1 MGDERRGTGWRW
13 MMTAAVVVAAVLID
27 GIALLGVPQHVSR
40 LVGAEPTTAASA
52 SSDPAAEAA
61 TEVRRVQ
68 DALLAQDPECFG
80 AAAFARDACR
90 DAESAMAA
98 PDPATARAEFESFPG
113 CYSRPHESRL
123 KVCDL
128 GATEGAP
135 RVLVLGDSHARVL
148 LGAFRRLADQ
158 GALSVSAA
166 VKSSCAWT
174 ALPLPEGNDP
184 ERSLRCRQW
193 RENLTGWL
201 QQHAADFDLIVTNGY
216 VRRMVGSRQEKVDG
230 LVEAWAPATD
240 AGVPIVAV
248 RDNPRWPTDPHECL
262 AATGAEAADECI
274 LPREEALQT
283 FDPAEQA
290 TERVAGSQFLDLADY
305 YCGDVTCPAV
315 IGGVGVYRND
325 NHVSAAYAATLA
337 PWILGELA
345 ERDLLG

>member
-1 MGDERRGTGWRW
+1 MGDERRGTAWRW
-13 MMTAAVVVAAVLID
+13 MMTAAVVVAAMLID
-27 GIALLGVPQHVSR
+27 GLALLGVPQHVSR

-52 SSDPAAEAA
+52 EPDPAA
-61 TEVRRVQ
+61 EVRRVQ

-80 AAAFARDACR
+80 AAAIARDACR
-90 DAESAMAA
+90 DAASAMTAT
-98 PDPATARAEFESFPG
+98 DPATARAQFESFPG

-128 GATEGAP
+128 GATEDAP

-166 VKSSCAWT
+166 VKASCAWT
-174 ALPLPEGNDP
+174 TLPLSEGNDP
-184 ERSLRCRQW
+184 QRSQQCRQW
-193 RENLTGWL
+193 RENLTAWL
-201 QQHAADFDLIVTNGY
+201 QRHAADFDVIVTNGY
-216 VRRMVGSRQEKVDG
+216 VRRMVGSREEKVAG

-240 AGVPIVAV
+240 AGVPIIAV

-262 AATGAEAADECI
+262 ADEGADAVDECAVS
-274 LPREEALQT
+274 REEALQT
-283 FDPAEQA
+283 FDPSERA
-290 TERVAGSQFLDLADY
+290 TERVAGAQFLDLTDY
-305 YCGDVTCPAV
+305 YCGDVTCRAV